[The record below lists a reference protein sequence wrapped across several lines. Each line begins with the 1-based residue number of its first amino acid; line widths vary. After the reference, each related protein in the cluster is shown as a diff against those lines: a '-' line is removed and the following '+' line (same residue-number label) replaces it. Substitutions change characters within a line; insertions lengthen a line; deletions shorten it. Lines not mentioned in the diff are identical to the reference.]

1 MPMTRN
7 SQCLNY
13 FLAAIVMSS
22 CAYNDLADKISCED
36 SGLTVALVT
45 KVDATSCK
53 AIDGSLVVV
62 ASGGTPGYDFSLNNG
77 VYQTNPEFGN
87 LAPGSY
93 EVMVKDLRGCQA
105 SVTIEIISP
114 DSDLSAG
121 VQTQS
126 DTQCLSDNGSI
137 VVTGI
142 GGTAPYQY
150 QLSSNGFSPNNTF
163 SGLKHGS
170 YVVIVKD
177 AEDCQRII
185 NVTVPRGNSGISYQ
199 NEIKPI
205 FDVSCNLSGCHGA
218 GTGSRDW
225 TRFDNV
231 QRSASQIKARTANK
245 SMPIGGLTL
254 TQNQIDQIGCWV
266 DDGAS
271 NN

>member
-1 MPMTRN
+1 MNRIVI
-7 SQCLNY
+7 
-13 FLAAIVMSS
+13 FIGWLALSLLYS

-36 SGLTVALVT
+36 SGLVVVLAT

-53 AIDGSLVVV
+53 AIDGSLTVA
-62 ASGGTPGYDFSLNNG
+62 ASGGTPGYDYSLNNG
-77 VYQTNPEFGN
+77 IYQTSPEFDN

-93 EVMVKDLRGCQA
+93 EVTVKDLRGCKA
-105 SVTIEIISP
+105 TVIIEIATP

-126 DTQCLSDNGSI
+126 DTQCLSDNGSL
-137 VVTGI
+137 VVTGL
-142 GGTAPYQY
+142 GGTAPYHY
-150 QLSSNGFSPNNTF
+150 QLNSGGFSSNNAFD
-163 SGLKHGS
+163 GLKHGS

-177 AEDCQRII
+177 AEDCQRVI
-185 NVTVPRGNSGISYQ
+185 NVTVPRGNTAISYQ

-205 FDVSCNLSGCHGA
+205 FDVNCNLSGCHGA
-218 GTGSRDW
+218 GTGTRDW

-231 QRSASQIKARTANK
+231 QSKASQIKARTANK

-254 TQNQIDQIGCWV
+254 TQNQIDLIGCWV
-266 DDGAS
+266 DDGAA